1 MLLGSPE
8 VGEGL
13 CDKVPQALVF
23 TKQHILCSGCRA
35 DGKPKN
41 CYLAFTDTK
50 SAKPSYSNCFFWWWC
65 CFFGLSCDS
74 CQRIGKELIEMM
86 LNWSVSCFSSG
97 ESPMF

>member
-23 TKQHILCSGCRA
+23 TKQHILYPGCRA

-41 CYLAFTDTK
+41 YYLAFTDTK
-50 SAKPSYSNCFFWWWC
+50 SAKPSYSKLFFLVVVLLFWPLLW
-65 CFFGLSCDS
+65 
-74 CQRIGKELIEMM
+74 
-86 LNWSVSCFSSG
+86 
-97 ESPMF
+97 